1 MSVESFLISQLV
13 SEGSVRKAYQAGITA
28 EDFDLCDEEF
38 KWLERQAEQ
47 RLTIT
52 VRRFKRKFP
61 DFELIQ
67 SGERT
72 QDLIEDLKKERA
84 YISYR
89 SALDEGERDVDF
101 DNVVEKAV
109 VLREILGEV
118 VRDHSPASDAL
129 IKSDW
134 RQHLDEQKR
143 YSVLREL
150 GETVGIPTQ
159 IQNLDHHWGGLQPGN
174 LYLILGRPGDAKS
187 FFQAK
192 LAVSAVLDGR
202 RVGFFSPEMNE
213 RAHRCRF
220 ATLFSAEE
228 KIQQACGLKNAF
240 RNRALMDGHGYN
252 LKTYKRFL
260 EYVETM
266 PGEICLFT
274 QKYRRQKMTASY
286 IESRIEELGLEIIF
300 IDPIYKLRAPTRRQL
315 KHEEI
320 ADLVDSIQELAQG
333 YNIPAVISNQANRA
347 SIGTKGEPPSKES
360 SFGSDA
366 PVQEADT
373 VIGVRHFSD
382 ERLMRLRCSKNR
394 YGDPFNFDMAFHPN
408 VGKMVDVTPIK
419 GDYWNGFDPEKAEE
433 LRSEIRKAEREVEE
447 SAGRE

>member
-1 MSVESFLISQLV
+1 MSVESFLIAELV
-13 SEGSVRKAYQAGITA
+13 AEGSVKKAYQAGITKQ
-28 EDFDLCDEEF
+28 DFDLCDEEF
-38 KWLERQAEQ
+38 AWLEVQAEKRQ
-47 RLTIT
+47 SIT
-52 VRRFKRKFP
+52 VRKFKKKFP
-61 DFELIQ
+61 DFEFIR
-67 SGERT
+67 SDERV
-72 QDLIEDLKKERA
+72 QDLIEELKQERA
-84 YISYR
+84 YISLR
-89 SALDEGERDVDF
+89 SAIDETERDLDHENAL
-101 DNVVEKAV
+101 DRATT
-109 VLREILGEV
+109 LREVLFDVI
-118 VRDHSPASDAL
+118 RDHSTASDTL
-129 IKSDW
+129 IKSEW

-150 GETVGIPTQ
+150 GETVGIPTR
-159 IQNLDHHWGGLQPGN
+159 IPNLDHHWGGLQPAH

-187 FFQAK
+187 FFQGY
-192 LAVSAVLDGR
+192 LAVSSVLDGR

-220 ATLFSAEE
+220 STLFSAEE
-228 KIQQACGLKNAF
+228 SIQKACGLKNAF

-260 EYVETM
+260 EYIESL

-274 QKYRRQKMTASY
+274 QKYRRKKMTAAY

-300 IDPIYKLRAPTRRQL
+300 IDPIYKLRSPNKRQL
-315 KHEEI
+315 RHEEI
-320 ADLVDSIQELAQG
+320 MDLVDSVQELSQG

-394 YGDPFNFDMAFHPN
+394 YGDPFNFDMAFYPN
-408 VGKMVDVTPIK
+408 TGKMVDVTPLK
-419 GDYWNGFDPEKAEE
+419 GDYFNGFDPEKAEE
-433 LRSEIRKAEREVEE
+433 LRQEIAKAEQEVTEN
-447 SAGRE
+447 A